1 MKNIG
6 GELCLKDEDSK
17 IFFTNSGRS
26 SLRLFLRN
34 IDKNKKIL
42 IPNFLCEVI
51 VKILEEEV
59 TNIQIDFIETGNSL
73 IKETNSVFSICNF
86 SIAIFL
92 SMMFFFK

>member
-17 IFFTNSGRS
+17 IFFTDSGRS

-51 VKILEEEV
+51 VEILEEE
-59 TNIQIDFIETGNSL
+59 NIKMNFI
-73 IKETNSVFSICNF
+73 IY
-86 SIAIFL
+86 
-92 SMMFFFK
+92 